1 MYFIKF
7 AKYRK
12 IDSMNEIDSRT
23 VRSLLGLKFF
33 IPNYQRGYRWTEQQV
48 KDLLN
53 DIFEFSNKK
62 SNNSEFYCLQ
72 PLVVKKREEDI
83 LDKIK
88 NATSVEQVEE
98 LLKGTWELIDGQQ
111 RLTTLF
117 IILYV
122 LNGVEKY
129 SIEYETRTGF
139 FKFLKNLKPLDV
151 YDNDLVNRLNTEWD
165 NVKGDN
171 DNIDFYHIFIAYHT
185 IKKWFLADTSRG
197 DSIKKGIYDYVRF
210 IWYETTEEN
219 PIKVFTRLN
228 IGRIPLTNAE
238 LIKALILNSSN
249 FDNENTNYI
258 RLLQQ
263 EIALEWDNIEYSLQ
277 NDEFWLFLNHADY
290 NKPTRIDFIFD
301 MIVNQNKLNL
311 SEEELSNIGKDDY
324 KTFRYFF
331 AYFSKNKTKEG
342 IKNCWTEVKEY
353 FQTFQEWFND
363 LEMYHYV
370 GYLVEQNV
378 KLSDIYK
385 KWQGDKTVF
394 IKELKEDIKNKIKN
408 CKDLD
413 KQYELIGC
421 PKTTC

>member
-1 MYFIKF
+1 
-7 AKYRK
+7 
-12 IDSMNEIDSRT
+12 MNEIDSRT

-219 PIKVFTRLN
+219 QKSDV
-228 IGRIPLTNAE
+228 E
-238 LIKALILNSSN
+238 SN
-249 FDNENTNYI
+249 T
-258 RLLQQ
+258 
-263 EIALEWDNIEYSLQ
+263 
-277 NDEFWLFLNHADY
+277 FLG
-290 NKPTRIDFIFD
+290 
-301 MIVNQNKLNL
+301 L
-311 SEEELSNIGKDDY
+311 
-324 KTFRYFF
+324 
-331 AYFSKNKTKEG
+331 
-342 IKNCWTEVKEY
+342 
-353 FQTFQEWFND
+353 
-363 LEMYHYV
+363 
-370 GYLVEQNV
+370 
-378 KLSDIYK
+378 
-385 KWQGDKTVF
+385 
-394 IKELKEDIKNKIKN
+394 
-408 CKDLD
+408 
-413 KQYELIGC
+413 
-421 PKTTC
+421 